1 MKIAD
6 GQLPGDLFPEKTQE
20 VTTLIY
26 QDDAE
31 EMLANL
37 YGVVQ

>member
-6 GQLPGDLFPEKTQE
+6 GQLPGELFPEKTQE
-20 VTTLIY
+20 ETTLIY
-26 QDDAE
+26 QEDAE
-31 EMLANL
+31 DMLRIL